1 VYWYALVR
9 AQARSSMARSTAVLL
24 VTITVLATSPI
35 QASSQEASPDTLTAQ
50 AVLERALSRSP
61 RVLVADAHT
70 QGARARLADAKV
82 WVPENPVLEALV
94 DPEVG
99 GRSKLELTFPMEF
112 GYRRHKRIGLAKA
125 EVNREEHS
133 HRDVAR
139 LAAAEA
145 LESYYRVLHARD
157 RLVLAQEWRALSEE
171 LHRVAQERHRTGDVA
186 LLDLRLSETELARA
200 IADSL
205 FEGQALAGERGVLA
219 SVMNISNPRTF
230 VVIGDLADRSIL
242 EPVLRDSLSGERED
256 VLAARS
262 ELAAAEAQLA
272 LARTE
277 IIPDLAF
284 RWDREH
290 DDTGAVDA
298 VGVEL
303 AIPLFARG
311 QGSKGEA
318 RARIRRA
325 DIELKH
331 RQTTAA
337 AEILAAREAYGAAVA
352 GVAALENEGLQAV
365 RESEAMALEG
375 YRAGKINLPTL
386 LLLRRQLLEARRDA
400 ADRMLETAL
409 LGINLAQAMGT
420 WP

>member
-1 VYWYALVR
+1 
-9 AQARSSMARSTAVLL
+9 MARSTTVFLITGMFL
-24 VTITVLATSPI
+24 VTSRMDAL
-35 QASSQEASPDTLTAQ
+35 SQESPPDTLTAQ
-50 AVLERALSRSP
+50 AVLERALSQSP
-61 RVLVADAHT
+61 RVLVADANT
-70 QGARARLADAKV
+70 EGAQARLADAKV

-99 GRSKLELTFPMEF
+99 GRSKLELTFPLEF

-125 EVNREEHS
+125 EVSREEHS
-133 HRDVAR
+133 RRDVAR
-139 LAAAEA
+139 RAAAEA
-145 LESYYRVLHARD
+145 LESYYRVLHAQN
-157 RLVLAQEWRALSEE
+157 RLDLAQEWRALSEE

-219 SVMNISNPRTF
+219 SVMNLSNPRTF
-230 VVIGDLADRSIL
+230 VVLGDLADRSIL
-242 EPVLRDSLSGERED
+242 DPVLRDSLRGERED

-284 RWDREH
+284 RWDHER

-325 DIELKH
+325 DIELKN

-337 AEILAAREAYGAAVA
+337 AEILAARQAYTAAVA
-352 GVAALENEGLQAV
+352 GVQELESKGLLAA
-365 RESEAMALEG
+365 RESETMALEG